1 MAKVNNFWLW
11 LGHGLD
17 IHWQMFIETSQVLL
31 RTLRIHCCSERDTV
45 PAVLALMV
53 WWESQ
58 ALMAEWSWMEPRAV
72 KDKRRGSVRAFNK
85 ETRPRLEG
93 QGGTPEWWLN
103 WCLCE
108 EGQGEGTG
116 RREKGSGSRHSICKG
131 SAGGARLS
139 LRSWK
144 KGLKLGGVTGYDAH
158 KVVRVGLWLG
168 SVGQCIIT

>member
-17 IHWQMFIETSQVLL
+17 IHWQMFIEMSQVLL

-53 WWESQ
+53 WRESQ
-58 ALMAEWSWMEPRAV
+58 ALMAEWSWMEPRTV

-93 QGGTPEWWLN
+93 QGGTPKWWLN
-103 WCLCE
+103 RCLCE
-108 EGQGEGTG
+108 EGQAEG
-116 RREKGSGSRHSICKG
+116 RRVRAAGTAFAKALREEHAWVCGAERRVWSWAGSQDTTLIR
-131 SAGGARLS
+131 
-139 LRSWK
+139 W
-144 KGLKLGGVTGYDAH
+144 
-158 KVVRVGLWLG
+158 WE
-168 SVGQCIIT
+168 SVSDWDQSVSV